1 MVATSTAS
9 EPAYPIRTVAALTGI
24 NPITLR
30 AWERRYGLVNPKRSA
45 GGQRL
50 YSRGDID
57 AVQRFIAL
65 RDRGVAA
72 GPAVAAGEPEPVGVA
87 AAPHRWRAW
96 RSQLAAAI
104 AQFDEARLEELYEDM
119 LALYP
124 IERVTRDALVPLLAD
139 LGDRWRTRPGG
150 VAEEHFF
157 AVYLRNKLGARYH
170 HRSTAATGPKL
181 LVACL
186 PGEQHEIGAFL
197 FALAAHERGHRLV
210 LLGAD
215 TPLAELAYAAR
226 RTQADA
232 IVISGSVELDPA
244 VLAEEL
250 PRLVSGVRVPVF
262 VGGPVSVRCRDQV
275 HRAGA
280 VPLGTDIP
288 VGLGRIGRVLSR
300 PASRS
305 LSRPP
310 SHPKRAA
317 GRTPSKGEVK

>member
-1 MVATSTAS
+1 MAVSPAS
-9 EPAYPIRTVAALTGI
+9 EPAYPIRTVSALTGI

-30 AWERRYGLVNPKRSA
+30 AWERRYGLVKPKRSA

-72 GPAVAAGEPEPVGVA
+72 GPAVAAGEPEPVAVA
-87 AAPHRWRAW
+87 PQRWRAW
-96 RSQLAAAI
+96 RLQLAAAI

-124 IERVTRDALVPLLAD
+124 IERVTRDALVPLLAE
-139 LGDRWRTRPGG
+139 LGDRWRNQPGG

-226 RTQADA
+226 RAQADA
-232 IVISGSVELDPA
+232 IVISGSVELDQK
-244 VLAEEL
+244 VLSDEL
-250 PRLVSGVRVPVF
+250 PRLVSGIRVPVF

-275 HRAGA
+275 DRAGA

-288 VGLGRIGRVLSR
+288 VGLGRIGRALSR
-300 PASRS
+300 P
-305 LSRPP
+305 LLRP
-310 SHPKRAA
+310 KGGA
-317 GRTPSKGEVK
+317 GRIPSSKGGVT

>member
-1 MVATSTAS
+1 MAMSPAS
-9 EPAYPIRTVAALTGI
+9 APAYPIRTVSALTGI
-24 NPITLR
+24 NPVTLR
-30 AWERRYGLVNPKRSA
+30 AWERRYGLVKPKRSA

-72 GPAVAAGEPEPVGVA
+72 GPAVAAGEPVA
-87 AAPHRWRAW
+87 VAPQRWRAW

-119 LALYP
+119 LGLYP
-124 IERVTRDALVPLLAD
+124 IERVTRDALIPLLAD
-139 LGDRWRTRPGG
+139 LGDGWRTRPGG

-186 PGEQHEIGAFL
+186 PGEQHELGAFL

-215 TPLAELAYAAR
+215 TPLAELAFAAR
-226 RTQADA
+226 RAQADA
-232 IVISGSVELDPA
+232 IVVSGSIDLDPA
-244 VLAEEL
+244 VLADEL

-280 VPLGTDIP
+280 VPIGTDIP

-300 PASRS
+300 PLSQPLSPPMSRP
-305 LSRPP
+305 LSR
-310 SHPKRAA
+310 PKRAA
-317 GRTPSKGEVK
+317 GRTAPSNGEVA